1 MTAAMPDPTSAPS
14 GNGESTSDPA
24 PRFLRAIQT
33 DELASA
39 RRILEQH
46 PEVARFS
53 IHTAAA
59 LGNATHVAELLIADP
74 ALASQRAPGDGPEPI
89 IFAAHGGLQTLMHV
103 PVADRVRTAT
113 LLLDAGASPNA
124 FVPLHTD
131 PQAQIAA
138 LYFACV
144 SGNAPVA
151 KLLLE
156 RGAEVNDGESVY
168 HAAEHDHE
176 DCLDLLVSHGADIS
190 NAHARWGN
198 TPLFFVA
205 GHSETSPLRAS
216 AERGIRWLLE
226 HGADPNVVSSSK
238 PQAESTPGSGETPL
252 HRVAMSDRSTTIAS
266 LLLSHGADV
275 EMPRADGKTAYTLA
289 YRAANMAMALML
301 AQHGARTDALSDTD
315 RFLAACLTAD
325 DAEAGA
331 LLAARPELMR
341 TLSTDEKQV
350 LMGAVHRDDPDAIAL
365 MISVGWSLTEE
376 GQWGGTPLHW
386 ASWFGRVNSVRALL
400 GHGAP
405 LNVRDSTYGS
415 SPIAWAAHGSTNSRP
430 GHDADYLA
438 IVQLLLDAGAT
449 RAESFNSWSEAPE
462 SMASTAVAARLN
474 DSGFTSQ

>member
-1 MTAAMPDPTSAPS
+1 MTAAMPDPTNTLS
-14 GNGESTSDPA
+14 GNGEPASDPA
-24 PRFLRAIQT
+24 SRVLRAIQA
-33 DELASA
+33 DELATA
-39 RRILEQH
+39 RRIVEEH
-46 PEVARFS
+46 PEEARFS
-53 IHTAAA
+53 IHVAAA
-59 LGNATHVAELLIADP
+59 VGNAPHVAERLAADP
-74 ALASQRAPGDGPEPI
+74 SLATRRAQGDGPEPI
-89 IFAAHGGLQTLMHV
+89 ILAAHCGLQSLMQV

-124 FVPLHTD
+124 FVQLHND
-131 PQAQIAA
+131 PHARIPA

-156 RGAEVNDGESVY
+156 RGAEPNDGESVY

-176 DCLDLLVSHGADIS
+176 DCLDLLVSHGADVS

-226 HGADPNVVSSSK
+226 HGADPNVVSSTK

-315 RFLAACLTAD
+315 RFLAACLTTD

-331 LLAARPELMR
+331 LLATRADLMR
-341 TLSTDEKQV
+341 TLSADEKQV

-365 MISVGWSLTEE
+365 MISLSWSLTEE

-386 ASWFGRVNSVRALL
+386 ASWFGRGNAVRALL
-400 GHGAP
+400 EHGAP
-405 LNVRDSTYGS
+405 VNARDSTYGS

-430 GHDADYLA
+430 GNDADYIA

-449 RAESFNSWSEAPE
+449 RAASFNSWEEAPE
-462 SMASTAVAARLN
+462 SMASTAVAARLK